1 MNQQNDHTNCSH
13 ELIGALTELL
23 RMGLV
28 DQFPAPRVEI
38 GDSEHLLEALHAMRP
53 KLGELSL
60 FDGFAY
66 IVKGHWHDAI
76 GVFETLAARSLCMPA
91 SRAMLVYCLS
101 SSGNS
106 DWRIAA
112 SQALDESLSPDASRL
127 INSITA
133 LQDLKQARLDA
144 AASGQFVMPES
155 LRPFIDTT
163 GATTVDIAPAHAAAE
178 ADRMSLEV
186 QQHGYLRL

>member
-1 MNQQNDHTNCSH
+1 MNQQSDHTNCSH

-23 RMGLV
+23 RMGIV

-76 GVFETLAARSLCMPA
+76 GVFETLVARSLCMPA

-106 DWRIAA
+106 DWCIAA
-112 SQALDESLSPDASRL
+112 SQALDETLSPDANLL

-133 LQDLKQARLDA
+133 RQDLKQARLDA

-163 GATTVDIAPAHAAAE
+163 ASAPVDVASAHAGGG
-178 ADRMSLEV
+178 ADRMRMEV

>member
-1 MNQQNDHTNCSH
+1 MNKQIDATNCSH

-23 RMGLV
+23 RMALV

-38 GDSEHLLEALHAMRP
+38 GDTEHLLEALHTMRP

-76 GVFETLAARSLCMPA
+76 AVFEALVARSLCLPG

-101 SSGNS
+101 ASNNS
-106 DWRIAA
+106 DWRIVAN
-112 SQALDESLSPDASRL
+112 QALDEPLSADASLL
-127 INSITA
+127 IRSITV
-133 LQDLKQARLDA
+133 LQDIRQARAEA
-144 AASGQFVMPES
+144 AVSGKFVIPES
-155 LRPFIDTT
+155 LRPLP
-163 GATTVDIAPAHAAAE
+163 ATSHAAPL
-178 ADRMSLEV
+178 DEV
-186 QQHGYLRL
+186 PLMNMEVPFNGYLRL